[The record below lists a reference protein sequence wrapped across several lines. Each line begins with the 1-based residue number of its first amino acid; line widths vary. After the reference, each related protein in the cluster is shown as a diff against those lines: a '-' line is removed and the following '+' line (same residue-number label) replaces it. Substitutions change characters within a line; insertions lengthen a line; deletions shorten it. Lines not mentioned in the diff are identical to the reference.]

1 MNRSATKVARLASGS
16 DALPS
21 IDEMLAEGS
30 FQARLARARV
40 QRERVLSGI
49 HGEEMPLRRRKP
61 WEAAEGR
68 VVPKP
73 EKRRP
78 AVLILTPND
87 LCRDT
92 SIPEKAEVP
101 LPVAVPQPQRSAR
114 SDARAGRE
122 RRKPLGAL
130 LVTAGFIAGIAIG
143 VGFTVLTPFGGAETP
158 PSAPDFDAASSP
170 AEIIAPEVAPEPVL
184 RRAETTGLPAPAPNA
199 PTGDTVDI
207 ANAALIA
214 PDSWAKATD
223 TPSAP
228 PPIDIAEPSR
238 IIAPASVPPA
248 GIPSA
253 EGHFVAVTA
262 PLPDLARPDPISFDR
277 PVAAQASSPNT
288 PLARYTQTVF
298 LHAPTSLAEAEVEG
312 VFAALTGAGFAV
324 EDPRRVGISI
334 SRSNVRYFHDVDAV
348 AATRLADEIDAIAR
362 DFTSYRPSPPDG
374 TIEVWLAGRSP
385 GVTRSAPDPQRAE
398 QDEQLLFLRRL
409 ILQDLLDAEGQ

>member
-1 MNRSATKVARLASGS
+1 MNRSATKVARFASGS
-16 DALPS
+16 DELPS
-21 IDEMLAEGS
+21 IEEMLAEGS
-30 FQARLARARV
+30 FQARLAKARV

-68 VVPKP
+68 VVRKP

-87 LCRDT
+87 LCREA
-92 SIPEKAEVP
+92 SIPNKAEVP
-101 LPVAVPQPQRSAR
+101 LPAALPQPQPSAR

-122 RRKPLGAL
+122 RRRPLGAL

-143 VGFTVLTPFGGAETP
+143 VGFTVLSPFGGAETP

-170 AEIIAPEVAPEPVL
+170 AEIIAPAVTPEPVL
-184 RRAETTGLPAPAPNA
+184 RRVETTGLSAPAPNA
-199 PTGDTVDI
+199 PTGDTADI

-214 PDSWAKATD
+214 PDGWAKAAD
-223 TPSAP
+223 TPSALP
-228 PPIDIAEPSR
+228 RIDVTEPSR
-238 IIAPASVPPA
+238 IIAPTAVPTADVSSSA
-248 GIPSA
+248 GYSA
-253 EGHFVAVTA
+253 AVTA
-262 PLPDLARPDPISFDR
+262 PLPDLARPDPISLDS

-288 PLARYTQTVF
+288 PLARYTQTVY

-334 SRSNVRYFHDVDAV
+334 SRSNVRYFHDVDAG
-348 AATRLADEIDAIAR
+348 AASRLAEEIGAIAR